1 MNLNNIRFPVQDW
14 RVESIQDSV
23 HDYVINNVDFM
34 VDISIEISVWKPVRG
49 SVAFMGKE
57 EV

>member
-1 MNLNNIRFPVQDW
+1 MNLNNIGQSVKSLLDD
-14 RVESIQDSV
+14 SIMESV
-23 HDYVINNVDFM
+23 HAPIIDFVDMM